1 MTRRE
6 AGSGNKMKE
15 RLQKLLSAAG
25 VCSRRAAEGYITAR
39 RVAVNG
45 ETALLGQQADPETD
59 DIRVD
64 GVPLGREPEA
74 VYLMLNKPR
83 GYVTTVSDEQGRK
96 TVMDLLTGV
105 SARVYPVGRLDRDS
119 EGLLLLTNDGAL
131 THRLLHP
138 SHEVSKEYR
147 VTVSGPVE
155 HAAERLSR
163 VRDVVGLPIRPA
175 EVRELSRKGNR
186 AELSVIIHEG
196 RNRQIRRM
204 CAQCELEVL
213 RLQRVREHCLE
224 LGALPLG
231 QWRYLTAEEIAGL
244 EEEGPLSEESVWFCS
259 LLEIAALRLFFMK
272 NAGEKGKKSVS
283 IRRKVW

>member
-1 MTRRE
+1 
-6 AGSGNKMKE
+6 MKE
-15 RLQKLLSAAG
+15 RLQKILSAAG
-25 VCSRRAAEGYITAR
+25 VCSRRAAEGYLTAGRIT
-39 RVAVNG
+39 VNG
-45 ETALLGQQADPETD
+45 ETAQLGQQADPETD

-64 GVPLGREPEA
+64 GVPLDREPET

-105 SARVYPVGRLDRDS
+105 RTRIYPVGRLDRDS

-131 THRLLHP
+131 TQRLLHP

-155 HAAERLSR
+155 HAAENLRR
-163 VRDVVGLPIRPA
+163 IRDVAGMAIRPA
-175 EVRELSRKGNR
+175 EVQMLRREGNR
-186 AELSVIIHEG
+186 AELRIVIHEG

-204 CAQCELEVL
+204 CARCGLEVL

-224 LGALPLG
+224 LGTLPLG
-231 QWRYLTAEEIAGL
+231 QWRYLTAA
-244 EEEGPLSEESVWFCS
+244 
-259 LLEIAALRLFFMK
+259 EIAALK
-272 NAGEKGKKSVS
+272 TE
-283 IRRKVW
+283 

>member
-1 MTRRE
+1 
-6 AGSGNKMKE
+6 MKE
-15 RLQKLLSAAG
+15 RLQKILSAAG
-25 VCSRRAAEGYITAR
+25 VCSRRAAEGYLTAGRIT
-39 RVAVNG
+39 VNG
-45 ETALLGQQADPETD
+45 ETAQLGQQADPETD

-96 TVMDLLTGV
+96 TVMDLLTGIHT
-105 SARVYPVGRLDRDS
+105 RIYPVGRLDRDS

-131 THRLLHP
+131 TQRLLHP

-155 HAAERLSR
+155 HAAENLRR
-163 VRDVVGLPIRPA
+163 IRDVAGMAIRPA
-175 EVRELSRKGNR
+175 EVQMLRREGNR
-186 AELSVIIHEG
+186 AELRIIIHEG

-204 CAQCELEVL
+204 CARCGLEVL

-231 QWRYLTAEEIAGL
+231 QWRYLTAA
-244 EEEGPLSEESVWFCS
+244 
-259 LLEIAALRLFFMK
+259 EIAALK
-272 NAGEKGKKSVS
+272 AE
-283 IRRKVW
+283 

>member
-1 MTRRE
+1 
-6 AGSGNKMKE
+6 MKE
-15 RLQKLLSAAG
+15 RLQKILSAAG
-25 VCSRRAAEGYITAR
+25 VCSRRAAEGYLTAGRIT
-39 RVAVNG
+39 VNG
-45 ETALLGQQADPETD
+45 ETAQLGQQADPETD

-64 GVPLGREPEA
+64 GVPLDREPEA

-105 SARVYPVGRLDRDS
+105 HTRIYPVGRLDRDS

-131 THRLLHP
+131 TQRLLHP

-155 HAAERLSR
+155 HAAENLRR
-163 VRDVVGLPIRPA
+163 IRDVSGMAIRPA
-175 EVRELSRKGNR
+175 EVQMLRREGNR
-186 AELSVIIHEG
+186 AELRIVIHEG

-204 CAQCELEVL
+204 CAQCGLEVL

-224 LGALPLG
+224 LGTLPLG
-231 QWRYLTAEEIAGL
+231 QWRYLTAA
-244 EEEGPLSEESVWFCS
+244 
-259 LLEIAALRLFFMK
+259 EIAALK
-272 NAGEKGKKSVS
+272 TE
-283 IRRKVW
+283 

>member
-1 MTRRE
+1 MTRRKT
-6 AGSGNKMKE
+6 GSGIRMKE

-25 VCSRRAAEGYITAR
+25 VCSRRAAEGYITAG
-39 RVAVNG
+39 RVTVNG

-105 SARVYPVGRLDRDS
+105 STRVYPVGRLDRDS

-131 THRLLHP
+131 TQLLPP

-163 VRDVVGLPIRPA
+163 IRDVVGLPIRPA

-224 LGALPLG
+224 LGTLPLG

-244 EEEGPLSEESVWFCS
+244 EEE
-259 LLEIAALRLFFMK
+259 
-272 NAGEKGKKSVS
+272 
-283 IRRKVW
+283 

>member
-1 MTRRE
+1 
-6 AGSGNKMKE
+6 MKE
-15 RLQKLLSAAG
+15 RLQKILSAAG
-25 VCSRRAAEGYITAR
+25 VCSRRAAEGYLTAGRIT
-39 RVAVNG
+39 VNG
-45 ETALLGQQADPETD
+45 ETAQLGQQADPEAD

-96 TVMDLLTGV
+96 TVMDLLTGIHT
-105 SARVYPVGRLDRDS
+105 RIYPVGRLDRDS

-131 THRLLHP
+131 TQRLLHP

-155 HAAERLSR
+155 HAAENLRR
-163 VRDVVGLPIRPA
+163 IRDVAGMAIRPA
-175 EVRELSRKGNR
+175 EVQMLRREGNR
-186 AELSVIIHEG
+186 AELRIIIHEG

-204 CAQCELEVL
+204 CARCGLEVL

-231 QWRYLTAEEIAGL
+231 QWRYLTAA
-244 EEEGPLSEESVWFCS
+244 
-259 LLEIAALRLFFMK
+259 EIAALK
-272 NAGEKGKKSVS
+272 AE
-283 IRRKVW
+283 

>member
-1 MTRRE
+1 
-6 AGSGNKMKE
+6 MKE
-15 RLQKLLSAAG
+15 RLQKILSAAG
-25 VCSRRAAEGYITAR
+25 VCSRRAAEGYLTAGRIT
-39 RVAVNG
+39 VNG
-45 ETALLGQQADPETD
+45 ETVQLGQQADPETD

-105 SARVYPVGRLDRDS
+105 HTRIYPVGRLDRDS

-131 THRLLHP
+131 TQRLLHP

-155 HAAERLSR
+155 HAAENLRR
-163 VRDVVGLPIRPA
+163 IRDVAGMAIRPA
-175 EVRELSRKGNR
+175 EVQMLHREGNR
-186 AELSVIIHEG
+186 AELRIVIHEG

-204 CAQCELEVL
+204 CARCGLEVL

-224 LGALPLG
+224 LGTLPLG
-231 QWRYLTAEEIAGL
+231 QWRYLTAA
-244 EEEGPLSEESVWFCS
+244 
-259 LLEIAALRLFFMK
+259 EIAALK
-272 NAGEKGKKSVS
+272 TE
-283 IRRKVW
+283 

>member
-1 MTRRE
+1 MTRRKT
-6 AGSGNKMKE
+6 GSGIRMKE

-25 VCSRRAAEGYITAR
+25 VCSRRAAEGYITAG
-39 RVAVNG
+39 RVTVNG

-105 SARVYPVGRLDRDS
+105 STRVYPVGRLDS

-163 VRDVVGLPIRPA
+163 IRDVVGLPIRPA

-186 AELSVIIHEG
+186 AELSVTIHEG
-196 RNRQIRRM
+196 RSSIFCSRSRP
-204 CAQCELEVL
+204 V
-213 RLQRVREHCLE
+213 
-224 LGALPLG
+224 
-231 QWRYLTAEEIAGL
+231 QWRKWFFTKDATARSGGCAPSAGWRSC
-244 EEEGPLSEESVWFCS
+244 GSSGCGSIVWS
-259 LLEIAALRLFFMK
+259 LGRCRW
-272 NAGEKGKKSVS
+272 GSGGT
-283 IRRKVW
+283 

>member
-1 MTRRE
+1 MTRRKT
-6 AGSGNKMKE
+6 GSGIRMKE

-25 VCSRRAAEGYITAR
+25 VCSRRAAEGYITAG
-39 RVAVNG
+39 RVTVNG

-105 SARVYPVGRLDRDS
+105 STRVYPVGRLDRDS

-131 THRLLHP
+131 THRHP

-163 VRDVVGLPIRPA
+163 IRDVVGLPIRPA

-244 EEEGPLSEESVWFCS
+244 EEE
-259 LLEIAALRLFFMK
+259 
-272 NAGEKGKKSVS
+272 
-283 IRRKVW
+283 

>member
-1 MTRRE
+1 
-6 AGSGNKMKE
+6 MKE
-15 RLQKLLSAAG
+15 RLQKILSAAG
-25 VCSRRAAEGYITAR
+25 VCSRRAAEGYLTAGRIT
-39 RVAVNG
+39 VNG
-45 ETALLGQQADPETD
+45 ETAQLGQQADPETD

-96 TVMDLLTGV
+96 TVMDLLTDV
-105 SARVYPVGRLDRDS
+105 HTRIYPVGRLDRDS

-131 THRLLHP
+131 TQRLLHP

-155 HAAERLSR
+155 HAAENLRR
-163 VRDVVGLPIRPA
+163 IRDVAGMAIRPA
-175 EVRELSRKGNR
+175 EVQMLRREGNR
-186 AELSVIIHEG
+186 AELRIVIHEG

-204 CAQCELEVL
+204 CARCGLEVL

-224 LGALPLG
+224 LGTLPLG
-231 QWRYLTAEEIAGL
+231 QWRYLTAA
-244 EEEGPLSEESVWFCS
+244 
-259 LLEIAALRLFFMK
+259 EIAALK
-272 NAGEKGKKSVS
+272 AE
-283 IRRKVW
+283 